1 MKTLTIE
8 ELVEE
13 LESLDDRDRTQFIIE
28 LGDELEDMPKEL
40 QTEEYRV
47 QGCLSNVWLVSAIG
61 SGDPPVLTFLAD
73 SDSVI
78 ARGLI
83 AIVLTLCSERT
94 GPEIISMD
102 IESLFE
108 RLHLKRYVTRMRSNG
123 FYSMIKTIKIIAEQS
138 TA

>member
-1 MKTLTIE
+1 VKALTIE

-13 LESLDDRDRTQFIIE
+13 FEFLDDRDRTQYIIE
-28 LGDELEDMPKEL
+28 LGDELEPLPDEFK
-40 QTEEYRV
+40 TEEHRV
-47 QGCLSNVWLVSAIG
+47 QGCLSNVWLVSKVEAG
-61 SGDPPVLTFLAD
+61 TPPILTFRAD

-78 ARGLI
+78 SKGLI
-83 AIVLTLCSERT
+83 AIVLTLCTGRT

-123 FYSMIKTIKIIAEQS
+123 FYSMIKAIKKIAVEN
-138 TA
+138 AD